1 MKYQKEIRKQFH
13 LQQNQKRIKYLGV
26 NPPKEIKK
34 KKKKKTY
41 TNEVIL
47 MIINPTHS
55 LLLRGIL
62 FI

>member
-34 KKKKKTY
+34 KKKKNLYSENNRTLMK
-41 TNEVIL
+41 EIL
-47 MIINPTHS
+47 KDANT
-55 LLLRGIL
+55 
-62 FI
+62 

>member
-1 MKYQKEIRKQFH
+1 MVVQEVIYFLNFLKVY
-13 LQQNQKRIKYLGV
+13 
-26 NPPKEIKK
+26 K

>member
-34 KKKKKTY
+34 KKNKNLYSENNRKLMK
-41 TNEVIL
+41 EIL
-47 MIINPTHS
+47 KDANT
-55 LLLRGIL
+55 
-62 FI
+62 